1 MNIFFCY
8 FIIVYKILY
17 FLFSRYRFTFIDRLY
32 FLLFK
37 HFLFLYKILYTF
49 LNLLLSFKERK
60 KNNRKHFDSS
70 SDECG
75 SKKRIKW
82 KERKKKLVNKGYP
95 HVSRSYLISKRIST
109 IVKIDDSINTQ
120 VIFNLNSKV
129 ENVEE
134 HRSIVVSHFQLNID
148 IRLNR
153 FNECI
158 CTR

>member
-1 MNIFFCY
+1 MWI
-8 FIIVYKILY
+8 
-17 FLFSRYRFTFIDRLY
+17 
-32 FLLFK
+32 
-37 HFLFLYKILYTF
+37 
-49 LNLLLSFKERK
+49 E
-60 KNNRKHFDSS
+60 
-70 SDECG
+70 
-75 SKKRIKW
+75 KRIKW

-148 IRLNR
+148 TRLNR

>member
-1 MNIFFCY
+1 MWI
-8 FIIVYKILY
+8 
-17 FLFSRYRFTFIDRLY
+17 
-32 FLLFK
+32 
-37 HFLFLYKILYTF
+37 
-49 LNLLLSFKERK
+49 E
-60 KNNRKHFDSS
+60 
-70 SDECG
+70 
-75 SKKRIKW
+75 KRIKW
-82 KERKKKLVNKGYP
+82 KERKKKFVNKGYP